1 MVDATHTADEPLFDA
16 LLVPH
21 RSLSRQGFTILM
33 LAVCSVCLI
42 AGLIFYLVGAWPVVG
57 FLGVDVVLI
66 YWAFRINYRR
76 AEMYETVRL
85 TEGDLVVE
93 RVNHWGEKRTWRF
106 QPHWLQVSMDDPP
119 EPDSPL
125 TLRAHGRSLAIGRF
139 LTAEER
145 LDLAEALRGALGQM
159 HGVARAFCAPC
170 APAKS

>member
-1 MVDATHTADEPLFDA
+1 M
-16 LLVPH
+16 
-21 RSLSRQGFTILM
+21 ILM
-33 LAVCSVCLI
+33 LVVCSVCVF

-57 FLGVDVVLI
+57 FLGLDVVLI

-85 TEGDLVVE
+85 TADDLVVE
-93 RVNHWGEKRTWRF
+93 RVNHWGEKRIWRF

-125 TLRAHGRSLAIGRF
+125 TLRSHGRSLAIGRF

-145 LDLAEALRGALGQM
+145 YDLAKALRRALAQM
-159 HGVARAFCAPC
+159 RGVARAFCAPC